1 MDDHEIK
8 QLYNV
13 QLLDQ
18 TKPQENMLNVAS
30 LVMATAVTVPVG
42 QAGLLVVKVFDN
54 SPAAFAG
61 LHMHEDLILSVNGQP
76 IVSTHMTRVNM
87 SNTAL

>member
-1 MDDHEIK
+1 MDDHDIK

-30 LVMATAVTVPVG
+30 LVMATAATLPVG

-54 SPAAFAG
+54 SPASIAG
-61 LHMHEDLILSVNGQP
+61 LQTQEDLILSLNGQP
-76 IVSTHMTRVNM
+76 IVST
-87 SNTAL
+87 S